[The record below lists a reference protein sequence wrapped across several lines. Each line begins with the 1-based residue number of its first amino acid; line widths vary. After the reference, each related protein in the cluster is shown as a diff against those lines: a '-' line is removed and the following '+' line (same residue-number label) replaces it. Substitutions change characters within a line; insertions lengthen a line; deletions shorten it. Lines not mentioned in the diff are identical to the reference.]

1 MRHTV
6 LDGTKLDRMG
16 GGSYPAAT
24 SGKSGLLEGASVC
37 LSWKGLNSA
46 SG

>member
-16 GGSYPAAT
+16 GVSYPAAT